1 MNPQDNIIVHKGLF
15 SVHTKA
21 SFHMSIKTNLIRHL
35 QNKAPPKVPSGHFVQ
50 VFNLDTKDKLGVFHS
65 TENVVFWR

>member
-1 MNPQDNIIVHKGLF
+1 MHNKNTVYKIPTKAEVTSMNPQDNIIVNKGLL

-35 QNKAPPKVPSGHFVQ
+35 QHKAPPKVHRDILFRCSI
-50 VFNLDTKDKLGVFHS
+50 
-65 TENVVFWR
+65 